1 MVFFFKN
8 VLYIISKLCYNTK
21 VVLKRGDSVQAEL
34 QQTLFKLKEQRNSIS
49 KLIYGKR
56 QLINTQYK
64 SIIECNSK
72 QRKLMIEDS
81 INNLRE
87 EIEMLESDLENVEIS
102 LLKAEMSEWNLVC
115 SNENIDLYKVSEGI
129 DGTYFIYLHDTAEE
143 AGVISYN
150 PKYSNSIYGDI
161 SYSIYDDYQ
170 GHSYAFQALCMLSNY
185 LEKNNI
191 ESIRI
196 SARKDNI
203 PSIKT
208 IQKYEKINDNRKIV
222 DVGDES
228 IIFDFSFKKKLH
240 LKRLVLNN
248 KI

>member
-1 MVFFFKN
+1 MQTD
-8 VLYIISKLCYNTK
+8 I
-21 VVLKRGDSVQAEL
+21 
-34 QQTLFKLKEQRNSIS
+34 QQTIFKLKEQRTSIS

-64 SIIECNSK
+64 SIIECNNK
-72 QRKLMIEDS
+72 QTKLIIEKS

-87 EIEMLESDLENVEIS
+87 EIEMLESNLESVES
-102 LLKAEMSEWNLVC
+102 ALLRAEMLEWNLIS
-115 SNENIDLYKVSEGI
+115 SNEDIDLYKISEGI
-129 DGTYFIYLHDTAEE
+129 DGSYYIYLHNTAEE
-143 AGVISYN
+143 VGVISYN

-170 GHSYAFQALCMLSNY
+170 GHSYAFQALCMLSNH
-185 LEKNNI
+185 LEENNI
-191 ESIRI
+191 NSIRI

-208 IQKYEKINDNRKIV
+208 IQKYEKVNNHRKIM
-222 DVGDES
+222 DIGNES
-228 IIFDFSFKKKLH
+228 IVCDFSFKKKKN
-240 LKRLVLNN
+240 LKKLVLKS